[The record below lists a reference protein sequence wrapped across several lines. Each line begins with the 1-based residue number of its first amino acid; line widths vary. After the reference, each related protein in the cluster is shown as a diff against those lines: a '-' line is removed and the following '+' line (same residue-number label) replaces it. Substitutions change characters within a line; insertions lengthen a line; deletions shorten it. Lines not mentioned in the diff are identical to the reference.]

1 MNNSNYTDKQIIDIA
16 DKEYDDYE
24 KGNIVR
30 ADKNK
35 IIIGYVSEV
44 NHKAWGEDSYVVTD
58 EKMPENPSAEDTERY
73 RSSQN
78 H

>member
-1 MNNSNYTDKQIIDIA
+1 MDNSNYTDKQIIDIA
-16 DKEYDDYE
+16 NKEYDNYT

-30 ADKNK
+30 IDKNK

-58 EKMPENPSAEDTERY
+58 EKMPENPTADDVAKV
-73 RSSQN
+73 
-78 H
+78 